1 MEEVLLQELV
11 DGTTVSQITATLSQ
25 VIDPVKTCI
34 LKVGRDA
41 ASDFIVIDIAGQEAG
56 LWKIADI
63 FLKMLRH
70 DPQAVFR
77 KPPMNHLVV
86 DPETLVRTS
95 LWV

>member
-1 MEEVLLQELV
+1 V

-25 VIDPVKTCI
+25 VIDPVKTRI
-34 LKVGRDA
+34 LKVRRDA
-41 ASDFIVIDIAGQEAG
+41 ASDLIVVNVAGQEARR
-56 LWKIADI
+56 WKTADI

-77 KPPMNHLVV
+77 KPLMNHLTVY
-86 DPETLVRTS
+86 PETLVRTS